1 MFQSADTLYP
11 LPDGLR
17 RWDIFCNVID
27 NFGDIGVC
35 WRLARQLA
43 TEYGAQVRLWVDDLA
58 AFHLIC
64 PQLDPQLAAQSIAIH
79 DSPDATRI
87 EVCHWLP
94 EFPAACTPGD
104 VVIEAFACRLP
115 ASFEEKM
122 AGRSLV
128 PVWINL
134 DYLSAEEWVAGCH
147 ALPSPHPRL
156 KLTKYFFFPGFDSRS
171 GGLLRERNLDCSRRQ
186 FRATEDEQQAFW
198 HRLGFPTPCADKLLV
213 SFFAYE
219 NQALPALLEAWSNN
233 DRPVCLL
240 LPPTRPQA
248 GVEKWLGASLPTGSG
263 QQRGA
268 LEIRAIPFLSQ
279 PEYDQLLWLCDL
291 NFVRGED
298 SFVRA
303 QWAGV
308 PLVWHIYPQD
318 EEAHKTKL
326 EAFLSHYRTGLSEQ
340 AAQAVHDL
348 HAAWNGF
355 SEPEAIGVHWRSWQK
370 NLPQL
375 KEAADSWQK
384 KLQKQEDL
392 CAALVR
398 FCRSKL

>member
-1 MFQSADTLYP
+1 MPQSPAPFFP
-11 LPDGLR
+11 LPDRLR

-64 PQLDPQLAAQSIAIH
+64 PPLDPQLSAQQIALH
-79 DSPDATRI
+79 DSPDARRI
-87 EVCHWLP
+87 EVCRWLP
-94 EFPAACTPGD
+94 EFPACTPGD

-115 ASFEEKM
+115 NLFEEKM
-122 AGRSLV
+122 AACSHA
-128 PVWINL
+128 PIWINL
-134 DYLSAEEWVAGCH
+134 DYLSAEDWVANCH

-156 KLTKYFFFPGFDSRS
+156 QLTKYFFFPGFDSNS
-171 GGLLRERNLDCSRRQ
+171 GGLLRERDLDFACKQ
-186 FRATEDEQQAFW
+186 FRAATSDQHVFW
-198 HRLGFPTPCADKLLV
+198 CRLGFPPPNAGTILV
-213 SFFAYE
+213 SLFAYD
-219 NQALPALLEAWSNN
+219 NPALPALLEAWSKN
-233 DRPVCLL
+233 DRLICLL
-240 LPPTRPQA
+240 LPPTRTQA
-248 GVEKWLGASLPTGSG
+248 GVEKWLGTSLPTGSR

-268 LEIRAIPFLSQ
+268 LEIRAIPFVSQ

-308 PLVWHIYPQD
+308 PLVWHIYPQQ
-318 EEAHKTKL
+318 EEAHKAKL
-326 EAFLSHYRTGLSEQ
+326 EAFLARYSAGLSEQ
-340 AAQAVHDL
+340 AARAVHDL

-355 SEPEAIGVHWRSWQK
+355 SEPNDVGIGWREWQE

-375 KEAADSWQK
+375 NEAADSWRK

>member
-1 MFQSADTLYP
+1 MSQSPAP
-11 LPDGLR
+11 FCHLPDRLR

-58 AFHLIC
+58 AFRQIC
-64 PQLDPQLAAQSIAIH
+64 PQLDPLLPAQPIAMD
-79 DSPDATRI
+79 DSPGAEPI

-94 EFPAACTPGD
+94 EFPDCPPGD

-115 ASFEEKM
+115 DSFEEKM
-122 AGRSLV
+122 AACS
-128 PVWINL
+128 PAPIWINL
-134 DYLSAEEWVAGCH
+134 DYLSAEDWVASCH

-156 KLTKYFFFPGFDSRS
+156 KLTKFFFFPGFDSCS
-171 GGLLRERNLDCSRRQ
+171 GGLLRERNLEITCSQ
-186 FRATEDEQQAFW
+186 FRASTDDQHAFW
-198 HRLGFPTPCADKLLV
+198 RRLGFLPPSASTTLV
-213 SFFAYE
+213 SLFAYE
-219 NQALPALLEAWSNN
+219 NPALPALLESWSSHVC
-233 DRPVCLL
+233 PVCLL
-240 LPPTRPQA
+240 LPPTRTQTV
-248 GVEKWLGASLPTGSG
+248 VEKWLGALLPPGNS

-268 LEIRAIPFLSQ
+268 LGIRAIPFVSQ

-318 EEAHKTKL
+318 EEAHKAKL
-326 EAFLSHYRTGLSEQ
+326 RSFLTLYSTGLPEQ

-355 SEPEAIGVHWRSWQK
+355 SEPDAIGVAWRDWQK
-370 NLPQL
+370 NLLLL
-375 KEAADSWQK
+375 KEAADSWRK